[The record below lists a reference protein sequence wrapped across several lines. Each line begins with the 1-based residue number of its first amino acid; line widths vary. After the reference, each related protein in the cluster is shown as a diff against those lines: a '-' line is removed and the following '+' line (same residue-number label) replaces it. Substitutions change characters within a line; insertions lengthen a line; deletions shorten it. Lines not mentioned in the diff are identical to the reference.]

1 MKGLLTHPEPSPGTS
16 ARQLS
21 QYPNIFD
28 FIRLVAAVAV
38 LFAHTNSELG
48 TRVGWDLFGL
58 IDGVPVFFI
67 LSGMLVYA
75 SAEKIAV
82 TTGRWRPF
90 FINRWLRIAPALYV
104 FALGVP
110 LILAVLGIVTWSSLM
125 HLDLAIWFGS
135 SFLLL
140 PNYDPRAWADVGTG
154 VMNGP
159 LYTIPAEVSFYLI
172 VPLLVVTA
180 RRFGFWRMVGGM
192 AVLSVAGAW
201 FSNQGDPLTIAILH
215 HTFLERAGCF
225 TAGIILARYA
235 TRIPLRWGLMLL
247 ATGVYLLLKVYGPG
261 NFIYGAFKPVLI
273 AAPLAYMILF
283 AGFRGPR
290 VLRRITMRIG
300 DLSYGTYIWH
310 YFVINCFIWYGLQ
323 GWPAAVGILLTTLSL
338 AAASWFG
345 VERHALKLKA
355 VTLRPERGGA
365 SNKTEEK
372 EPVQVA
378 ASRADDI

>member
-1 MKGLLTHPEPSPGTS
+1 MKGLLTNPQPPPAAS
-16 ARQLS
+16 AGRLS
-21 QYPNIFD
+21 QHPNIFD

-48 TRVGWDLFGL
+48 TEVGWDLFGL

-75 SAEKIAV
+75 SAEKIAH
-82 TTGRWRPF
+82 TTGRWRAF
-90 FINRWLRIAPALYV
+90 FVNRWLRIAPALYV

-110 LILAVLGIVTWSSLM
+110 VSLAVLGMVTWSSLM
-125 HLDLAIWFGS
+125 HFDLVVWFGS
-135 SFLLL
+135 SILL
-140 PNYDPRAWADVGTG
+140 AWADVGTG

-159 LYTIPAEVSFYLI
+159 LYTIPAEVSFYLV
-172 VPLLVVTA
+172 VPLLVVAA

-192 AVLSVAGAW
+192 GLLSVAGAW
-201 FSNQGDPLTIAILH
+201 FSNQGDPITIAILH

-235 TRIPLRWGLMLL
+235 TRIPLRWGLMFL
-247 ATGVYLLLKVYGPG
+247 ATGIYLLLKVYGPG
-261 NFIYGAFKPVLI
+261 NFVFKPVLI

-283 AGFRGPR
+283 TGFRGPR
-290 VLRRITMRIG
+290 VLQRITGRIG

-323 GWPAAVGILLTTLSL
+323 GWAAALGILVTTLLL

-355 VTLRPERGGA
+355 VTLRPTATETLNRSEER
-365 SNKTEEK
+365 K
-372 EPVQVA
+372 PVGVA
-378 ASRADDI
+378 ASRAEDV